1 MKPILHSFVG
11 VAFSAAVTHAALNI
25 TYFNNHTADTI
36 APARLPLPGSS
47 SQSEE
52 IIRQFTALGRST
64 TWNLVEK
71 VDFEGST
78 WEPEGIVRVGAD
90 RYYVS
95 AGEYVQKTEK
105 YPHPINGND
114 RTTGIGFAHM
124 IVFDGKGRRV
134 ADASISKEGET
145 EYHNGGIDYDGT
157 YIWATLS
164 EYRPNSTATVV
175 RMRPSTLE
183 PESILRVRDHQGGVV
198 HDLSTG
204 NLVTL
209 NWGSRQ
215 ASLWSLNY
223 PREPLPEFTTPL
235 STTKNPSNW
244 IDYQDCKFL
253 GHSKTYDYRAV
264 MMCSGIADIGGG
276 DGQQEKVRIGGVAI
290 VDMLTMVPLA
300 DVPIAMV
307 TDKGAAMAKNPF
319 DVALVDG
326 KLRLYFLP
334 DEEHSTLYVYEAK

>member
-1 MKPILHSFVG
+1 MKPILHSITSVVFT
-11 VAFSAAVTHAALNI
+11 AAATQAALNI
-25 TYFNNHTADTI
+25 TFSNNHTADSI

-52 IIRQFTALGRST
+52 IIRQFSALSRST

-71 VDFEGST
+71 IDFEGPT
-78 WEPEGIVRVGAD
+78 WEPEGIVRLGAD
-90 RYYVS
+90 RYFVS
-95 AGEYVQKTEK
+95 AGEYVERTVKYEK
-105 YPHPINGND
+105 PINGTD
-114 RTTGIGFAHM
+114 RTPGIGFAHM

-134 ADASISKEGET
+134 ADASISKNGDT

-164 EYRPNSTATVV
+164 EYRPNSTGTVV

-183 PESILRVRDHQGGVV
+183 PEQILRVRDHQGGVV
-198 HDLSTG
+198 HDISTG
-204 NLVTL
+204 HFATL
-209 NWGSRQ
+209 NWGSRK
-215 ASLWSLNY
+215 ASLWSLAY
-223 PREPLPEFTTPL
+223 PAEPIPEFTTPL
-235 STTKNPSNW
+235 AVTANPSKW

-253 GHSKTYDYRAV
+253 GHSKTYDFRAV
-264 MMCSGIADIGGG
+264 MICSGIGDIGGG
-276 DGQQEKVRIGGVAI
+276 DGQQNKVTIGGVAI
-290 VDMLTMVPLA
+290 VDILTMVPLA

-307 TDKGAAMAKNPF
+307 TDKGAPMAKNPF
-319 DVALVDG
+319 DVAIVDG